1 MEELFNLVK
10 NYGYIVRSN
19 ELDGLQSW
27 NEIKSILQSI
37 CCKELE
43 WSMNLKTLA
52 SEPHTSEPL
61 NINGAYN
68 YIYIKLKMKVEDN
81 EEEKC
86 NPNWEKYHFFLQ
98 LARIPKNNPKG
109 DLVRLCQIAY
119 NLGQLS
125 AVYHDAVYTDD
136 VKRFYKINNLDKM
149 STYTCTS
156 CSIDV
161 EDLERIRQLIESKK
175 VGSGYLHKYKK
186 YKNKYL
192 KKKNKL

>member
-37 CCKELE
+37 CCVGLE

-52 SEPHTSEPL
+52 SEPLDSEPL

-68 YIYIKLKMKVEDN
+68 YIYIKLKMKGEDN

-98 LARIPKNNPKG
+98 LARIPKNNPKC

-125 AVYHDAVYTDD
+125 AVYDDAVYTDD
-136 VKRFYKINNLDKM
+136 VKHFYKINNLDKM

-156 CSIDV
+156 WSIDV

-175 VGSGYLHKYKK
+175 IGSGYLHKYKK

-192 KKKNKL
+192 QKKK

>member
-27 NEIKSILQSI
+27 NKIKSTLQSI

-52 SEPHTSEPL
+52 SEPHASEPL

-68 YIYIKLKMKVEDN
+68 YIYIKLKMKGEDN

-98 LARIPKNNPKG
+98 LARIPKNNPKC

-125 AVYHDAVYTDD
+125 AVYNDAIYTEN
-136 VKRFYKINNLDKM
+136 VKRFYEINNLGDII
-149 STYTCTS
+149 TYTRTR
-156 CSIDV
+156 CSID
-161 EDLERIRQLIESKK
+161 EHIIESIRQLIESKK
-175 VGSGYLHKYKK
+175 IGSGYLHKYKK

-192 KKKNKL
+192 QKKK